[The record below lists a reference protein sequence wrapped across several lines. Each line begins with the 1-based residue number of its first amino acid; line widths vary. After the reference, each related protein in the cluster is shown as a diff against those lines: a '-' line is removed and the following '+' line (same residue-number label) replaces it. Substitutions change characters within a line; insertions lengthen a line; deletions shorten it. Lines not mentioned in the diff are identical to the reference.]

1 MLLGRRRALWIS
13 ALLIMNG
20 FNRRKRDKD
29 LAGGNDG
36 NNLKLPSFKNALEVK
51 SSIPGR
57 VRFYAPILVGNIE
70 VANSF
75 VDQISKIDVI
85 KTCRVNTLTG
95 TILMEYD
102 HQLLDP
108 QTLEGAVIKLLGVDK
123 SIDEGRVSEVKKASE
138 KLFAAV
144 NNGLYD
150 FTNGLLD
157 VKSLA
162 SLSLLV
168 AAIFDRR
175 RYGGGRMPG
184 YPTLCWWSTRLFL
197 QK

>member
-1 MLLGRRRALWIS
+1 MLLARRRAFWIS
-13 ALLIMNG
+13 ALLLINA
-20 FNRRKRDKD
+20 FNRKNRDKD
-29 LAGGNDG
+29 LSGGNEG

-57 VRFYAPILVGNIE
+57 VRFYAPVLVGNIE
-70 VANSF
+70 ATNIF
-75 VDQISKIDVI
+75 IDKISKISVI
-85 KTCRVNTLTG
+85 KSCRVNTLTG
-95 TILMEYD
+95 TIVMVYD
-102 HQLLDP
+102 HEQLDP
-108 QTLEGAVIKLLGVDK
+108 QTLEGAVIKLLGIDK
-123 SIDEGRVSEVKKASE
+123 SIDEGRVSEVKKFSE
-138 KLFAAV
+138 KIFAAV

-162 SLSLLV
+162 SLSLLA

-175 RYGGGRMPG
+175 RYGGGRTPG
-184 YPTLCWWSTRLFL
+184 YATLCWWSTSLFL

>member
-1 MLLGRRRALWIS
+1 MLLARRRAFWIS
-13 ALLIMNG
+13 ALLLINA
-20 FNRRKRDKD
+20 FNRKNRDKD
-29 LAGGNDG
+29 LSGGNEG

-57 VRFYAPILVGNIE
+57 VRFYAPVLVGNIE
-70 VANSF
+70 AANIF
-75 VDQISKIDVI
+75 IDKISKISVI
-85 KTCRVNTLTG
+85 KSCRVNTLTG
-95 TILMEYD
+95 TIVMVYD
-102 HQLLDP
+102 HEQLDP
-108 QTLEGAVIKLLGVDK
+108 QTLEGAVIKLLGIDK
-123 SIDEGRVSEVKKASE
+123 SIDEGRVSEVKKFSE
-138 KLFAAV
+138 KIFAAV

-162 SLSLLV
+162 SLSLLA

-175 RYGGGRMPG
+175 RYGGGRTPG
-184 YPTLCWWSTRLFL
+184 YATLCWWSTSLFL

>member
-95 TILMEYD
+95 TILMEYV

-108 QTLEGAVIKLLGVDK
+108 QTLEGAVIKLLGADK

-138 KLFAAV
+138 RLFAAV

-162 SLSLLV
+162 ALALIGAGLL
-168 AAIFDRR
+168 DLRR
-175 RYGGGRMPG
+175 NGGGRLPD
-184 YPTLCWWSTRLFL
+184 YATLGWWGTSLFMM
-197 QK
+197 

>member
-85 KTCRVNTLTG
+85 KTCRVNALTG

-162 SLSLLV
+162 GLALIGAGLL
-168 AAIFDRR
+168 DLRR
-175 RYGGGRMPG
+175 NGGGRLPD
-184 YPTLCWWSTRLFL
+184 YATLGWWGTSLFMM
-197 QK
+197 

>member
-138 KLFAAV
+138 RLFAAV

-162 SLSLLV
+162 GIALIGDGLLD
-168 AAIFDRR
+168 IRR
-175 RYGGGRMPG
+175 NGGGRLPD
-184 YPTLCWWSTRLFL
+184 YATLGWWGTSLFMM
-197 QK
+197 

>member
-138 KLFAAV
+138 RLFAAV
-144 NNGLYD
+144 THGLYD
-150 FTNGLLD
+150 FTNGQLD
-157 VKSLA
+157 VKPLA
-162 SLSLLV
+162 ALALIGAGLL
-168 AAIFDRR
+168 DLRR
-175 RYGGGRMPG
+175 NGGGRLPD
-184 YPTLCWWSTRLFL
+184 YATLGWWGTSLFMM
-197 QK
+197 

>member
-138 KLFAAV
+138 R
-144 NNGLYD
+144 
-150 FTNGLLD
+150 LLD

-162 SLSLLV
+162 GIALIGAGLL
-168 AAIFDRR
+168 DLRR
-175 RYGGGRMPG
+175 NGGGRLPD
-184 YPTLCWWSTRLFL
+184 YATLGWWGTSLFMM
-197 QK
+197 

>member
-102 HQLLDP
+102 HQPLDP

-138 KLFAAV
+138 RLFAAV

-162 SLSLLV
+162 GLALIGAGLL
-168 AAIFDRR
+168 DLRR
-175 RYGGGRMPG
+175 NGGGRLPD
-184 YPTLCWWSTRLFL
+184 YATLGWWGTSLFMM
-197 QK
+197 

>member
-102 HQLLDP
+102 HQLLDS

-138 KLFAAV
+138 RLFAAV

-162 SLSLLV
+162 GLALIGAGLL
-168 AAIFDRR
+168 DLRR
-175 RYGGGRMPG
+175 NGGGRLPD
-184 YPTLCWWSTRLFL
+184 YATLGWWGTSLFMM
-197 QK
+197 

>member
-95 TILMEYD
+95 TILLEYD
-102 HQLLDP
+102 HQLLDT
-108 QTLEGAVIKLLGVDK
+108 QTLEGAIIKLLGVDK
-123 SIDEGRVSEVKKASE
+123 TIDEGRVSEVKKASE
-138 KLFAAV
+138 RLFAAV

-162 SLSLLV
+162 ALALIGAGLL
-168 AAIFDRR
+168 DLRR
-175 RYGGGRMPG
+175 NGGGRLPD
-184 YPTLCWWSTRLFL
+184 YATLGWWGTSLFMM
-197 QK
+197 

>member
-1 MLLGRRRALWIS
+1 MLLGRRRALWVS

-20 FNRRKRDKD
+20 FNRIKRDKD

-57 VRFYAPILVGNIE
+57 VRFYAPVLVGNIE
-70 VANSF
+70 VANHF
-75 VDQISKIDVI
+75 VDQISKIEVI
-85 KTCRVNTLTG
+85 KSCRVNTLTG
-95 TILMEYD
+95 TIVMEYD
-102 HQLLDP
+102 HQQLDP
-108 QTLEGAVIKLLGVDK
+108 QTLEGAVIKLLGVDR
-123 SIDEGRVSEVKKASE
+123 SIDEGRVSEVKKFSE
-138 KLFAAV
+138 KVFAAV

-162 SLSLLV
+162 GIALIGAGLL
-168 AAIFDRR
+168 DLRR
-175 RYGGGRMPG
+175 NGGGRLPD
-184 YPTLCWWSTRLFL
+184 YATLGWWGTSLFMM
-197 QK
+197 

>member
-20 FNRRKRDKD
+20 FNRRKRDKV

-75 VDQISKIDVI
+75 VDQISNIDVI

-138 KLFAAV
+138 RLFAAV

-162 SLSLLV
+162 ALALIGAGLL
-168 AAIFDRR
+168 DLRR
-175 RYGGGRMPG
+175 NGGGRLPD
-184 YPTLCWWSTRLFL
+184 YATLGWWGTSLFMM
-197 QK
+197 

>member
-36 NNLKLPSFKNALEVK
+36 NNLKLPSFKNALDVK
-51 SSIPGR
+51 SSIPCR

-138 KLFAAV
+138 RLFAAV

-162 SLSLLV
+162 ALALIGAGLL
-168 AAIFDRR
+168 DLRR
-175 RYGGGRMPG
+175 NGGGRLPD
-184 YPTLCWWSTRLFL
+184 YATLGWWGTSLFMM
-197 QK
+197 

>member
-1 MLLGRRRALWIS
+1 MLLGRKRALWIS

-138 KLFAAV
+138 RLFAAV

-162 SLSLLV
+162 GIALIGAGLL
-168 AAIFDRR
+168 DLRR
-175 RYGGGRMPG
+175 NGGGRLPD
-184 YPTLCWWSTRLFL
+184 YATLGWWGTSLFMM
-197 QK
+197 

>member
-102 HQLLDP
+102 HLLLDP

-138 KLFAAV
+138 RLFAAV

-162 SLSLLV
+162 GIALIGAGLL
-168 AAIFDRR
+168 DLRR
-175 RYGGGRMPG
+175 NGGGRLPD
-184 YPTLCWWSTRLFL
+184 YATLGWWGTSLFMM
-197 QK
+197 